1 VKKYQDTVLITG
13 AIEGQEIRQL
23 VIIDKNSDNQK
34 RVITAARARLAAGA
48 GQQGVISIQLQ
59 DVFTQSRSGDKE
71 RYEYSTAKTMVY
83 NILLR
88 DVSVAFINP
97 GPREMR
103 AVDVWREILKMQK
116 TFAATVLERR
126 READKALLDL
136 AMSARLLR
144 DSADAGVP
152 STLADVGRAY
162 DRYVGLRD
170 KKVSDRNLQLYQLE
184 FHKKFSIPFS
194 CLVFVLFAFPAGMLA
209 RRSGRAVGF
218 GLGLL
223 AAAVYWGMLFTGQT
237 LGIRLQLSP
246 ALAMWFPNLVMVA
259 AGGALMGARVR
270 G

>member
-1 VKKYQDTVLITG
+1 
-13 AIEGQEIRQL
+13 
-23 VIIDKNSDNQK
+23 VIIDKTSDNQK
-34 RVITAARARLAAGA
+34 RVITAARARLAAGS

-59 DVFTQSRSGDKE
+59 DVFTQSRSGDKD
-71 RYEYSTAKTMVY
+71 RYEYSTAKSMVY

-103 AVDVWREILKMQK
+103 AVDVWREILKMK
-116 TFAATVLERR
+116 KNLAAALREHR
-126 READKALLDL
+126 READRALLEV
-136 AMSARLLR
+136 AMDARLLR
-144 DSADAGVP
+144 DSASPPTPAA
-152 STLADVGRAY
+152 LAEVGRAY
-162 DRYVGLRD
+162 DRYLAARQ
-170 KKVSDRNLQLYQLE
+170 KKVTDRNLQLYQLE

-194 CLVFVLFAFPAGMLA
+194 CLVFVLFAFPTGMLA

-246 ALAMWFPNLVMVA
+246 VLAMWLPDLVMLA
-259 AGGALMGARVR
+259 AGAALLGARVR